1 VLAYTGDTEW
11 VDALIEAGH
20 DVDILIAECYTYD
33 RKVRFHLDYASLKE
47 NLPRIGLEGWEANV
61 SYYRWSRIS
70 ALGQKRRLDSRQVA
84 TGLPRSTDV
93 VGAVRHFAVGPRGD
107 IRNKKSQLMLAIV
120 AVFLLWQALLRNLP
134 AHASR
139 RTLPLSRIGT
149 ARTSGR
155 SLFIRSRVSGLH
167 VSGRTSS

>member
-1 VLAYTGDTEW
+1 MSPIIGGREFPLWVKSVVLTVGRSLPVYHGQRTSSAPSDT
-11 VDALIEAGH
+11 
-20 DVDILIAECYTYD
+20 
-33 RKVRFHLDYASLKE
+33 SQ
-47 NLPRIGLEGWEANV
+47 
-61 SYYRWSRIS
+61 S
-70 ALGQKRRLDSRQVA
+70 GQEV
-84 TGLPRSTDV
+84 T
-93 VGAVRHFAVGPRGD
+93 FE
-107 IRNKKSQLMLAIV
+107 IKKSQLMLAIV